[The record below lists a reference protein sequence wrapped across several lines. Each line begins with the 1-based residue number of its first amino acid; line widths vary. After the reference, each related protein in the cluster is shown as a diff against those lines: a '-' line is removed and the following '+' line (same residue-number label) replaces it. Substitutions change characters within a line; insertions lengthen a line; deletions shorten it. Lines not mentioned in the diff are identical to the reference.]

1 MWPNVRKIQGFSL
14 HLKKNI
20 QNYSQLYNRYSS
32 NEMIIENIFFYYAI
46 IILKFY
52 SKILKIFPQMILS
65 KWIEQ

>member
-20 QNYSQLYNRYSS
+20 QNYSQRYNRYSS
-32 NEMIIENIFFYYAI
+32 NEKIIENIFFYYAI